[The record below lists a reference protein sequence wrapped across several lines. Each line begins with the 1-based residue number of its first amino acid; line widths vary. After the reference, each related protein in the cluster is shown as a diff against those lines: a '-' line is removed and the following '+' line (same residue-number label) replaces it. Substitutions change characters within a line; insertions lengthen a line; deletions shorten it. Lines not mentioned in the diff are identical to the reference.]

1 MFMTQMDVL
10 NFFYVQ
16 YRVNS
21 CVFFFSKQSKSCI
34 YFLACP
40 SGLCFLPFVMPPV
53 FTKRLCLVPPRVRTA
68 RSTAAGDFT
77 TFTWRTFFTAR
88 CRASCSVCGTFSGFT
103 LLSHVKRSIYC
114 EPTTAFYGVLQ
125 CLNHAELVQQ

>member
-40 SGLCFLPFVMPPV
+40 SGLCFLPFSRND
-53 FTKRLCLVPPRVRTA
+53 FASFRLACAPRALRRQVILPHLPGARFLQLGAERLVLC
-68 RSTAAGDFT
+68 AGHFQVLH
-77 TFTWRTFFTAR
+77 
-88 CRASCSVCGTFSGFT
+88 SC
-103 LLSHVKRSIYC
+103 HM
-114 EPTTAFYGVLQ
+114 
-125 CLNHAELVQQ
+125 